1 MMLSRRD
8 FIFAAGGFAAVALAP
23 RLTFAEA
30 ATAIGSTAAGPFTL
44 EPLPYPTNALEPYID
59 ARTMELHHDRHHAAY
74 VGNLNTIAKDHPQI
88 ADMPPVDLL
97 EKLADLPDAIRIGV
111 QNNTGGP
118 AHPAMAW
125 TI

>member
-1 MMLSRRD
+1 MMLSRRNLM
-8 FIFAAGGFAAVALAP
+8 FPAGGFAAVALAP

-44 EPLPYPTNALEPYID
+44 EPLPYPANALEPYIH
-59 ARTMELHHDRHHAAY
+59 ARTMELHHDQHHAAY

-97 EKLADLPDAIRIGV
+97 QKLARLPAPIR
-111 QNNTGGP
+111 TGAP
-118 AHPAMAW
+118 TH
-125 TI
+125 